1 MCDSPILALSGSLFS
16 LSGLVAYQ
24 YENPITAY
32 ASFVLALTS
41 ILYHSKRIPLTYWP
55 DQIAL
60 YTVVARALVDG
71 IQGGVPGITIWVLVT
86 FYNYSIYFGPY
97 SKWFCHHPTTLIGN
111 GWHST
116 IHAASILGI
125 ILQQQCIIQDLS
137 NLSSD

>member
-16 LSGLVAYQ
+16 VSGLVAYQ

-41 ILYHSKRIPLTYWP
+41 IAYHSKQIPLTYWP

-60 YTVVARALVDG
+60 YTVVGRALVDG
-71 IQGGVPGITIWVLVT
+71 IQGGVPGITIWALVT
-86 FYNYSIYFGPY
+86 FYNYSVHFGPY
-97 SKWFCHHPTTLIGN
+97 SKWFCHHPNTLIGN

-116 IHAASILGI
+116 IHMGSVLGI